1 MPHIFATPPRDGTVA
16 LYTTTLL
23 QESSDPYSESP
34 HVFLVTPYR
43 LFQPDDA
50 PAFCVPSP
58 VRLADNQEILFV
70 CDQSPPGYRHRHHR
84 SSDNYATLWDPPTHH
99 HHPLTGVTRT
109 VFFQGRWRST
119 DRALASM
126 YCATLIPILQF
137 TDGTLHAPWPRPETT
152 LSITRGS
159 PEVLRA
165 WEERWESDTWNA
177 EIARQFTDESE
188 PTIPVLFPAV
198 GGSHPPTVS
207 RSTST
212 NSSALSVS
220 RAVATPTV
228 GRPEGT
234 NSSSLPSS
242 RLDSTGRLPAFVLEA
257 LIRDAISRRTTCPIT
272 MELLTTPSQVA
283 VTNCY
288 HLFDATALATW
299 RTSSGECPTCR
310 APL

>member
-1 MPHIFATPPRDGTVA
+1 MPTLGRTNQHLLPLPIYLTMTTDMPHIFATPPRDGTVT
-16 LYTTTLL
+16 LYTATLL

-34 HVFLVTPYR
+34 PVFLVTPYR

-99 HHPLTGVTRT
+99 HHPPTGVTRT

-137 TDGTLHAPWPRPETT
+137 TDGTLRAPWPRPETT
-152 LSITRGS
+152 LSILRGS

-188 PTIPVLFPAV
+188 PTIPVLFPAPTI
-198 GGSHPPTVS
+198 GAIHP
-207 RSTST
+207 
-212 NSSALSVS
+212 SSALPVS
-220 RAVATPTV
+220 RPAT
-228 GRPEGT
+228 
-234 NSSSLPSS
+234 
-242 RLDSTGRLPAFVLEA
+242 STTSLPAFVLEA

-272 MELLTTPSQVA
+272 LELLTTPSQVA

-288 HLFDATALATW
+288 HLFDATALAIW

-310 APL
+310 APLI